1 MKKHTV
7 AKLEQ
12 KEVTYQESKNPLIGG
27 AGPSNGVLRGG
38 GGGGGGGSITYL
50 QVTTV
55 ASTVLP
61 FNKYVKV
68 E

>member
-1 MKKHTV
+1 MVMEKYTV

-27 AGPSNGVLRGG
+27 AGPSNGVLK
-38 GGGGGGGSITYL
+38 GGGGGGSITYL
-50 QVTTV
+50 QVTTA
-55 ASTVLP
+55 ASSVLP
-61 FNKYVKV
+61 FNKYVNV